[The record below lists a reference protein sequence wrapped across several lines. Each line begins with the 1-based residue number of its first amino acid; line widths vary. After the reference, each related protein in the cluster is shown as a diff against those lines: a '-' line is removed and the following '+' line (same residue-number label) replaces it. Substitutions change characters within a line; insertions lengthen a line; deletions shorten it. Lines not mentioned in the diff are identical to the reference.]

1 MNWGTGPLKLLMTTV
16 PPNLFVILSDNLLT
30 FLFRHVSH
38 SQPLFSIFVTRGR
51 DKHIINHMFLSL
63 FFHLYLLPYFFKLG
77 STSLQLTAVRCLARS
92 EGSWRGRWGVDKGE
106 ECGHC
111 AFPVCVYLRQTER
124 KKEREREESKA
135 DQILLQVFHKQ
146 HNSANRFPSASPLHS
161 LLCSSRSLPMCWWIR
176 LTVLSR
182 THHTESVLPHHE
194 HKMIMWQTCHRRLCL
209 CECAVYAVS
218 LPYAWGLLNNKVQ
231 SVSCFKKKLIC

>member
-51 DKHIINHMFLSL
+51 DNHIINHMFLSL

-124 KKEREREESKA
+124 KKGRERRARLIRSCYRCFINNTIA
-135 DQILLQVFHKQ
+135 LTGFLLPLRCTRY
-146 HNSANRFPSASPLHS
+146 SAALD
-161 LLCSSRSLPMCWWIR
+161 
-176 LTVLSR
+176 
-182 THHTESVLPHHE
+182 
-194 HKMIMWQTCHRRLCL
+194 LCL
-209 CECAVYAVS
+209 CAGGLGLRFCRVHTTLNLCFPIMSIRWSCDRHVTWSWCTLVS
-218 LPYAWGLLNNKVQ
+218 VWVCSLC
-231 SVSCFKKKLIC
+231 CFSSLCLRFAE